1 MKITHE
7 PDGRMTHKGVE
18 YWPEDGSLR
27 LNTEDAY
34 LFLGWFDTLDPG
46 TLRDDHQRIYHA
58 MAVYVSQ
65 AAGDAR
71 DQRNWRRSA

>member
-7 PDGRMTHKGVE
+7 PDGRMRCEGIE

-27 LNTEDAY
+27 LNTEDGY
-34 LFLGWFDTLDPG
+34 LRLGQFDDLDPG
-46 TLRDDHQRIYHA
+46 TLSDRHQRIHAA
-58 MAVYVSQ
+58 MAVYVDQ